1 MSWLLN
7 FMENNIAKLF
17 SYSESSID
25 FWEAVKEMYGNQ
37 NNAAHVFQIKRDLA
51 NLQQDSKTYV

>member
-1 MSWLLN
+1 MK
-7 FMENNIAKLF
+7 NNIAKIF
-17 SYSESSID
+17 TYSESSID

-37 NNAAHVFQIKRDLA
+37 NNGAYVFQIKRDLA